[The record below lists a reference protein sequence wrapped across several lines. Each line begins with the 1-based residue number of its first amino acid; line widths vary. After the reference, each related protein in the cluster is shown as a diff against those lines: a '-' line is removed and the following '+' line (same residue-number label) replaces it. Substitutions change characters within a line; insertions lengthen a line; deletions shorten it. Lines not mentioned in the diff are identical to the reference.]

1 MSDALRTLLEDFAK
15 LPAHV
20 ERPPT
25 FMEIARYPHYENV
38 CSNLLAFFLDP
49 TGPHGLGILVLDALT
64 LAGSITAADER
75 FGGRVIVG
83 REVTTDA
90 GNRIDILIES
100 ESRVVLVENKIFAPV
115 TNPFPDY
122 AAHLDRV
129 AGGRAKHKVL
139 LTLAPT
145 RQGREWGFDNLT
157 HDRLIGQVRS
167 ALGHHIS
174 TADSRYVTLLVDFM
188 NTLENLK
195 RGTRMDKRFIDL
207 LVDREND
214 VENFLSGLESL
225 KEEMR
230 EKVKEL
236 AGRISVEKH
245 SNVTQ
250 LKPWQ
255 DPMGRYDDLPHD
267 IRVSED
273 LVVQVDTSIFP
284 KGWEI
289 WMWPS
294 SGDYADLRDLLLR
307 LEIPFEEHEHDEGVE
322 HTDSYK
328 HKYDESLD
336 GIAALLQDLIDKIAA
351 ATPRP

>member
-1 MSDALRTLLEDFAK
+1 MSDAMRSLLDDFAK

-49 TGPHGLGILVLDALT
+49 TGPHGLGTLVLDALT
-64 LAGSITAADER
+64 RAGSITAADER
-75 FGGRVIVG
+75 FGGRVSVE
-83 REVTTDA
+83 REVITDA
-90 GNRIDILIES
+90 GNKIDIQIES
-100 ESRVVLVENKIFAPV
+100 EARVVLVENKIRARV
-115 TNPFPDY
+115 KNPFPDY
-122 AAHLDRV
+122 AAHLDKV

-139 LTLAPT
+139 LTLTPT
-145 RQGREWGFDNLT
+145 REGSEWGFDNIT
-157 HDRLIGQVRS
+157 HERLIGQIRS
-167 ALGHHIS
+167 TLGHHIS
-174 TADSRYVTLLVDFM
+174 TAESRYVTLLVDFM

-214 VENFLSGLESL
+214 VKNFLSGIESL

-236 AGRISVEKH
+236 ARRIDADKH
-245 SNVTQ
+245 HNVTKVR
-250 LKPWQ
+250 LWP
-255 DPMGRYDDLPHD
+255 DPTVPYDDLPHD
-267 IRVSED
+267 IRVSDD
-273 LVVQVDTSIFP
+273 LEVEIDTSIFP

-289 WMWPS
+289 WIWPM
-294 SGDYADLRDLLLR
+294 SGDYAELRILLNR
-307 LEIPFEEHEHDEGVE
+307 LGIPVREHEEEGGFR
-322 HTDSYK
+322 HHDSYK
-328 HKYDESLD
+328 HGYHESLD

-351 ATPRP
+351 AGPRP